1 MAKKIENSAKKK
13 PGISSFLKGTILT
26 DERVTRQFPFVIFLV
41 FLGLLM
47 ITNRYRS
54 EKAIRQ
60 IEVLQGSIDDL
71 RSQSVT
77 NSARLM
83 HMSKPSDV
91 ANRVRQAGLGLDEPL
106 RPPRTIEVK
115 TLKKMRNEHP

>member
-1 MAKKIENSAKKK
+1 METKPGSSTKKK
-13 PGISSFLKGTILT
+13 PGVSSFLRGTILT
-26 DERVTRQFPFVIFLV
+26 DERVTRQFPFLV
-41 FLGLLM
+41 FLVILGMLM

-54 EKAIRQ
+54 EKVIRQ
-60 IEVLQGSIDDL
+60 IEVLQDQIDDL

-91 ANRVRQAGLGLDEPL
+91 ANRVRKAGLGLDEPI

-115 TLKKMRNEHP
+115 KMRNEK

>member
-1 MAKKIENSAKKK
+1 MANNTESGTKKK
-13 PGISSFLKGTILT
+13 PGVSSFLRGTILT
-26 DERVTRQFPFVIFLV
+26 DDRVTRQFPFLIFLV
-41 FLGLLM
+41 VLGLLM

-54 EKAIRQ
+54 EKVIRQ
-60 IEVLQGSIDDL
+60 IEILQGTIDDL

-91 ANRVRQAGLGLDEPL
+91 ANRVRNAGLGLEEPI
-106 RPPRTIEVK
+106 RPPRTIEVRK
-115 TLKKMRNEHP
+115 IKERK

>member
-1 MAKKIENSAKKK
+1 MANNAETGTKKK
-13 PGISSFLKGTILT
+13 PGVSSFLRGTILT
-26 DERVTRQFPFVIFLV
+26 DDRVTRQFPFLIFLV
-41 FLGLLM
+41 VLGLLM

-54 EKAIRQ
+54 EKVIRQ
-60 IEVLQGSIDDL
+60 IEILQGTIDDL

-91 ANRVRQAGLGLDEPL
+91 ANRVRNAGLGLEEPT
-106 RPPRTIEVK
+106 RPPRKIEVRK
-115 TLKKMRNEHP
+115 IKERK